1 MTEPFVQVGIM
12 SATQIDFD
20 LSPHYIYE
28 EESCTG
34 KSSAT
39 YSEGKIRWRQQ
50 LYDELVFES
59 VDGDSASFTLFN
71 VVIGKQF
78 HWERFEDQKFRGNL
92 KFIVEGDQI
101 TAVNVVPVEKYLESV
116 VSSEMNA
123 TASPALLQAHAVIS
137 RSWLFHQM
145 QSKTKE
151 NSCDR
156 FVDTEES
163 LIRWQD
169 REDHLHFDV
178 CADDHCQ
185 RYQGI
190 TRISSPKAIE
200 AVCSTRGQVLTSE
213 GELCDARFSKC
224 CGGAM
229 EQFSTCWE
237 DKDYTYLRPLR
248 DNGDVDNLPDLT
260 DEAEAKKWILSSPDA
275 FCNTTD
281 KQVLSQVL
289 NDYDQETHH
298 FYRWEVRYSQTQL
311 SQLVARRSGIDY
323 GLIQDLVPIERGP
336 SGRIKQLKIIGS
348 LRTRIIGKELE
359 IRHTLSESH
368 LYSSAFVV
376 DKELDDNGEVR
387 FVLHGA
393 GWGHG
398 VGLCQIGAAVMG
410 VKGYT
415 YSDILN
421 HYYPGSE
428 ITQMYK

>member
-20 LSPHYIYE
+20 LSPHYIYKE
-28 EESCTG
+28 EACTG

-78 HWERFEDQKFRGNL
+78 HWQRVEDQKFRGNL

-156 FVDTEES
+156 FVDTDES

-298 FYRWEVRYSQTQL
+298 FYRWQVSYSQTQL

-376 DKELDDNGEVR
+376 DKGLDDNGEIR

-415 YSDILN
+415 YADILN